1 MKRRNLAKSI
11 DSSGPDIWFDVE
23 FRIALEQHL
32 HFLRN
37 DENIT
42 HVEVNPVDAEYYK
55 GNFHGLLYKNNI
67 PVYLH
72 WIITRMNGLD
82 SSSDFKE
89 TITRFIIPDVERVNR
104 IREVFMTIHN
114 I

>member
-1 MKRRNLAKSI
+1 MNKRNLAKTI
-11 DSSGPDIWFDVE
+11 DNSGPDIWYDTE
-23 FRIALEQHL
+23 FRITLEQHL

-37 DENIT
+37 SDNNT
-42 HVEVNPVDAEYYK
+42 SVE

-67 PVYLH
+67 PSYLH

-82 SSSDFKE
+82 SSTDFKE
-89 TITRFIIPDVERVNR
+89 DITRFIIPDVERVNR
-104 IREVFMTIHN
+104 IREVFMTTHN